1 MIIKLAFA
9 FGAGFVSFLT
19 PCVLPIIPGYIS
31 YITGKNLDEIEQDRR
46 NVLIKTIL
54 FSIGFSLVFIVLGAT
69 ASAVGNI
76 LLFLSNELRIA
87 AGISPW
93 GKVKPEVCFKK
104 GIGQIKDPDIVRHLT
119 LLIESG
125 SKLYTMCS
133 NEEKDLQTINKNE
146 LVKLEKN
153 ASIELRF

>member
-1 MIIKLAFA
+1 MKAL
-9 FGAGFVSFLT
+9 FV
-19 PCVLPIIPGYIS
+19 INEIPS
-31 YITGKNLDEIEQDRR
+31 ENRR
-46 NVLIKTIL
+46 AKE
-54 FSIGFSLVFIVLGAT
+54 G
-69 ASAVGNI
+69 
-76 LLFLSNELRIA
+76 LRSA

-133 NEEKDLQTINKNE
+133 NEEKDLQTIKKNE

>member
-1 MIIKLAFA
+1 MKAL
-9 FGAGFVSFLT
+9 FV
-19 PCVLPIIPGYIS
+19 INEIPS
-31 YITGKNLDEIEQDRR
+31 ENRR
-46 NVLIKTIL
+46 ARE
-54 FSIGFSLVFIVLGAT
+54 G
-69 ASAVGNI
+69 
-76 LLFLSNELRIA
+76 LRIA

-104 GIGQIKDPDIVRHLT
+104 GIGQIKDPDIVRHLA
-119 LLIESG
+119 LLTESG

-146 LVKLEKN
+146 LVELEKN

>member
-1 MIIKLAFA
+1 VKAL
-9 FGAGFVSFLT
+9 FV
-19 PCVLPIIPGYIS
+19 INEIPS
-31 YITGKNLDEIEQDRR
+31 ENRR
-46 NVLIKTIL
+46 AKE
-54 FSIGFSLVFIVLGAT
+54 G
-69 ASAVGNI
+69 
-76 LLFLSNELRIA
+76 LRIA

-104 GIGQIKDPDIVRHLT
+104 GTGQIKDPDIVRHLT
-119 LLIESG
+119 LLIKSG

>member
-1 MIIKLAFA
+1 MKAL
-9 FGAGFVSFLT
+9 FV
-19 PCVLPIIPGYIS
+19 INEIPS
-31 YITGKNLDEIEQDRR
+31 ENRR
-46 NVLIKTIL
+46 ARE
-54 FSIGFSLVFIVLGAT
+54 G
-69 ASAVGNI
+69 
-76 LLFLSNELRIA
+76 LRIA

-125 SKLYTMCS
+125 SKLYTMRS
-133 NEEKDLQTINKNE
+133 NEEKDLQPINKNE

>member
-1 MIIKLAFA
+1 MKAL
-9 FGAGFVSFLT
+9 FV
-19 PCVLPIIPGYIS
+19 INEIPS
-31 YITGKNLDEIEQDRR
+31 VNRR
-46 NVLIKTIL
+46 AKE
-54 FSIGFSLVFIVLGAT
+54 G
-69 ASAVGNI
+69 
-76 LLFLSNELRIA
+76 LRIA

-93 GKVKPEVCFKK
+93 CKVKPEVCFKK
-104 GIGQIKDPDIVRHLT
+104 GIGQIKDPDTVRHLT

>member
-1 MIIKLAFA
+1 MKAL
-9 FGAGFVSFLT
+9 FV
-19 PCVLPIIPGYIS
+19 INEIPS
-31 YITGKNLDEIEQDRR
+31 ENRR
-46 NVLIKTIL
+46 AKE
-54 FSIGFSLVFIVLGAT
+54 G
-69 ASAVGNI
+69 
-76 LLFLSNELRIA
+76 LRIA

-119 LLIESG
+119 LLIKSG